1 MSQESNSLQESEV
14 YSKAGY
20 AFLLF
25 ITDYYKRANEFGLNI
40 DEIMIVHVVAAQ
52 YTYKLNKKKSRTF
65 EELKKISPED
75 IKKSF
80 QGSKLSVLSVANILG
95 QPKES
100 VRRRIQKLIDFQL
113 LSKDTNGGIIL
124 NENYQKILEQL
135 SSGTNITFSKLVN
148 DLNDMGALNMLL
160 NGRKS

>member
-1 MSQESNSLQESEV
+1 MSQESKSLQESEI

-80 QGSKLSVLSVANILG
+80 QGSKLSILSVANILG

-100 VRRRIQKLIDFQL
+100 VRRRIQKLIDYQL
-113 LSKDTNGGIIL
+113 LSKDPSGGIIL

>member
-1 MSQESNSLQESEV
+1 MPKESKTLQGSEL

-20 AFLLF
+20 AFLIF

-40 DEIMIVHVVAAQ
+40 DEIMIAHVVAAQ
-52 YTYKLNKKKSRTF
+52 YTYKLNQNKSRTF
-65 EELKKISPED
+65 EELKKISPDD

-80 QGSKLSVLSVANILG
+80 RGSKLSILSIAEILG

-124 NENYQKILEQL
+124 NENYQKVLEQL
-135 SSGTNITFSKLVN
+135 STGTNKTFSKLVN
-148 DLNDMGALNMLL
+148 DLDDMGALDLLL

>member
-1 MSQESNSLQESEV
+1 MSQESKSLQESEI

-65 EELKKISPED
+65 EELKKISSED

-80 QGSKLSVLSVANILG
+80 QGSKLSILSVANILG

-113 LSKDTNGGIIL
+113 LSKDTNGGVIL
-124 NENYQKILEQL
+124 NENYQKLLEHL
-135 SSGTNITFSKLVN
+135 SSGTHITFSKLVN

>member
-1 MSQESNSLQESEV
+1 MSQESKSLLESEI

-80 QGSKLSVLSVANILG
+80 QGSKLSILSVANILG

>member
-1 MSQESNSLQESEV
+1 MTEESKNLQESAV

-20 AFLLF
+20 AFLIF

-65 EELKKISPED
+65 EELKKISSED

-80 QGSKLSVLSVANILG
+80 HGSKLSILSIAEILG

-124 NENYQKILEQL
+124 NENYQKVLETL
-135 SSGTNITFSKLVN
+135 STGTNKTFAKLVN
-148 DLNDMGALNMLL
+148 DLNDMGALQLLL
-160 NGRKS
+160 NGRES

>member
-1 MSQESNSLQESEV
+1 MSQESNTIQESEI

-80 QGSKLSVLSVANILG
+80 QGSKLSILSVANILG

>member
-1 MSQESNSLQESEV
+1 MPKESKTLQESEI

-20 AFLLF
+20 AFLIF

-40 DEIMIVHVVAAQ
+40 DEIMIAHVVACQ
-52 YTYKLNKKKSRTF
+52 YTYKLNQQKSRTF
-65 EELKKISPED
+65 EELKKLSPED

-80 QGSKLSVLSVANILG
+80 QGSKLSILSVAEILG

-124 NENYQKILEQL
+124 NENYQKVLEQL

-148 DLNDMGALNMLL
+148 DLDDMGALDLLL

>member
-1 MSQESNSLQESEV
+1 MSFESSW
-14 YSKAGY
+14 
-20 AFLLF
+20 
-25 ITDYYKRANEFGLNI
+25 
-40 DEIMIVHVVAAQ
+40 
-52 YTYKLNKKKSRTF
+52 KSRTF

-80 QGSKLSVLSVANILG
+80 QGSKLSILSVANILG

-113 LSKDTNGGIIL
+113 ISKDTNGGVIL

-160 NGRKS
+160 NGRKSWKKF

>member
-1 MSQESNSLQESEV
+1 MSQESKSLQESEI

-52 YTYKLNKKKSRTF
+52 YMYKLNKKKTRTF

-80 QGSKLSVLSVANILG
+80 QGSKLSILSVANILG

-113 LSKDTNGGIIL
+113 LSKDTNGGVIL

>member
-1 MSQESNSLQESEV
+1 MTEESKNLQESAV

-20 AFLLF
+20 AFLIF

-40 DEIMIVHVVAAQ
+40 DEIMIAHVVAAQ

-80 QGSKLSVLSVANILG
+80 HGSKLSILSIAEILG

-124 NENYQKILEQL
+124 NENYQKVLEQL
-135 SSGTNITFSKLVN
+135 STGTNKTFAKLVN
-148 DLNDMGALNMLL
+148 DLNDMGALQLLL
-160 NGRKS
+160 NGRES

>member
-80 QGSKLSVLSVANILG
+80 QGSKLSILSVANILG

>member
-1 MSQESNSLQESEV
+1 MSQESKSLQESEI

-25 ITDYYKRANEFGLNI
+25 ITDYYKRANEFCLNI

-52 YTYKLNKKKSRTF
+52 YLYKFNKKKSRTF

-80 QGSKLSVLSVANILG
+80 QGSKLSILSVANILG

-113 LSKDTNGGIIL
+113 LSKDTNGGVIL